1 MSKVE
6 APIFDAIVR
15 IDKLP
20 SAGRSLSV
28 NASETE
34 RTAIA
39 EAMNILSVER
49 FVANLTIAPIRG
61 GLRALGQLDAAVTQ
75 ASVVSFEPVPE
86 IIAEEIDR
94 VFLHGPRDHQP
105 PAPGSEIFIDLEDD
119 DFPDHIDG
127 PEVDLSALLLETLAL
142 ALSPYP
148 RRDGEALDTL
158 GVTINQPEAGPFAGL
173 ASLKGKDSDED

>member
-1 MSKVE
+1 MSR
-6 APIFDAIVR
+6 ADTPIFDAIVR

-20 SAGRSLSV
+20 SAGRSLAV
-28 NASETE
+28 DANEAE
-34 RTAIA
+34 RAAIA
-39 EAMNILSVER
+39 EAMNIVSVER

-61 GLRALGQLDAAVTQ
+61 GLRALGHLDAAVTQ
-75 ASVVSFEPVPE
+75 ASIVSFEPVPE
-86 IIAEEIDR
+86 IISEAIDR

-148 RRDGEALDTL
+148 RREGEALDTL
-158 GVTINQPEAGPFAGL
+158 GVGANEPEAGPFAGL
-173 ASLKGKDSDED
+173 ASLKGGDGEKD